1 MKDVRIMAKKKK
13 TTRAGA
19 RKKVR
24 RKRRAKR
31 GLASVSIADLQ
42 SELTRRLELLQARRD
57 ELAEELEALD
67 EEIAGSE
74 GAIAPAP
81 RRRRRV
87 GRPAKKKKRVG
98 RPAKKKKRVG
108 RPAKKKKKRVG
119 RPAKKKKRI
128 VRRKTKKKAG
138 RRPRNAGSLVESL
151 KKLLTGK
158 TMSVTEMADA
168 VQKAGYKT
176 SSPNFRTIVNQTL
189 ISNKRDFKRVARGQ
203 YTAK

>member
-1 MKDVRIMAKKKK
+1 MAKKKK

-31 GLASVSIADLQ
+31 GLASVSIADLH
-42 SELTRRLELLQARRD
+42 SELTRRLQTLQARRD

-67 EEIAGSE
+67 AEIAGYE
-74 GAIAPAP
+74 GEAAPAP
-81 RRRRRV
+81 RRRRRVGRPAKKRKRV

-98 RPAKKKKRVG
+98 RPAKKKKRVT
-108 RPAKKKKKRVG
+108 
-119 RPAKKKKRI
+119 
-128 VRRKTKKKAG
+128 RRKTTRKKT
-138 RRPRNAGSLVESL
+138 RSRPRNAGSLVEAL

-158 TMSVTEMADA
+158 TMSVTEMAAA

-189 ISNKRDFKRVARGQ
+189 INNKKDFKRVARGQ

>member
-1 MKDVRIMAKKKK
+1 MAKKKR

-31 GLASVSIADLQ
+31 GLATVSIADLH
-42 SELTRRLELLQARRD
+42 SELTRRLESLQARRD

-67 EEIAGSE
+67 AEIAGVE
-74 GAIAPAP
+74 GEAAP

-87 GRPAKKKKRVG
+87 GRPARKKKRVG

-119 RPAKKKKRI
+119 RPAKKKKKR
-128 VRRKTKKKAG
+128 VTRRKTTRKKTG
-138 RRPRNAGSLVESL
+138 SRPRNTGSLVEAL

-158 TMSVTEMADA
+158 TMTVTEMADA

-189 ISNKRDFKRVARGQ
+189 INNKKDFKRVARGQ

>member
-1 MKDVRIMAKKKK
+1 MAKKKKKK

-31 GLASVSIADLQ
+31 GLASVSIADLH
-42 SELTRRLELLQARRD
+42 SELTRRLEALQAKRD

-67 EEIAGSE
+67 EEIAGYE
-74 GAIAPAP
+74 GEAAPAP

-108 RPAKKKKKRVG
+108 RPAKKKKKRVT
-119 RPAKKKKRI
+119 
-128 VRRKTKKKAG
+128 RRKTKRKTG
-138 RRPRNAGSLVESL
+138 RRPRNTGSLVESL
-151 KKLLTGK
+151 KKLLKGR
-158 TMSVTEMADA
+158 TMTVTEMADA

-189 ISNKRDFKRVARGQ
+189 INNKKDFKRVARGQ

>member
-1 MKDVRIMAKKKK
+1 MAKKKK

-42 SELTRRLELLQARRD
+42 SELSRRLEVLQARRD

-74 GAIAPAP
+74 GAAAPAP

-108 RPAKKKKKRVG
+108 RPAKKKKRVG
-119 RPAKKKKRI
+119 RPAR
-128 VRRKTKKKAG
+128 KKAG
-138 RRPRNAGSLVESL
+138 RRPRNAGSLIESL
-151 KKLLTGK
+151 RKLLTGK

-189 ISNKRDFKRVARGQ
+189 INNKKDFKRIARGQ

>member
-1 MKDVRIMAKKKK
+1 MAKKKR

-31 GLASVSIADLQ
+31 GLATVSIADLH
-42 SELTRRLELLQARRD
+42 SELTRRLESLQARRD

-67 EEIAGSE
+67 AEIAGVE
-74 GAIAPAP
+74 GEAAP

-87 GRPAKKKKRVG
+87 GRPARKKKRVG

-108 RPAKKKKKRVG
+108 RPAKKKKKRVT
-119 RPAKKKKRI
+119 
-128 VRRKTKKKAG
+128 RRKTTRKKT
-138 RRPRNAGSLVESL
+138 RSRPRNTGSLVEAL

-158 TMSVTEMADA
+158 TMTVTEMADA

-189 ISNKRDFKRVARGQ
+189 INNKKDFKRVARGQ

>member
-1 MKDVRIMAKKKK
+1 MKDVRIMAKKK

-31 GLASVSIADLQ
+31 GLATVSIADLH
-42 SELTRRLELLQARRD
+42 SELTRRLEVLQARRD

-67 EEIAGSE
+67 EEISGY
-74 GAIAPAP
+74 GGGVTPAP
-81 RRRRRV
+81 RRRR
-87 GRPAKKKKRVG
+87 RVG

-119 RPAKKKKRI
+119 RPAKKKKR
-128 VRRKTKKKAG
+128 VTRRKTKKKKKTG
-138 RRPRNAGSLVESL
+138 RRPRNTGSLVESL
-151 KKLLTGK
+151 KRLLKGR

-189 ISNKRDFKRVARGQ
+189 INNKKDFKRVARGQ